1 MPGGTKLTPVSHYFL
16 GSILIKRDTKAQKGI
31 RDKKFYKA
39 MKLTPNLTE
48 KYDTKAQKSIRNKSI
63 IYFNLIFCT
72 FWPFVLMYPSRRLDT
87 KAQKSIRDKRNLIL
101 CPF

>member
-1 MPGGTKLTPVSHYFL
+1 
-16 GSILIKRDTKAQKGI
+16 
-31 RDKKFYKA
+31 

-87 KAQKSIRDKRNLIL
+87 KAQKSIRDKRNLIFCL
-101 CPF
+101 F